1 MNWLAALML
10 FAGVATVLFL
20 RLSAPVLAKAI
31 RLALPVSLIA
41 IGGILTLLGRTGIG
55 LMAIM
60 GGVTIWRRFGGV
72 GRLGPASRNRH
83 RQSKVSTVRS
93 AALEM
98 ELNHETGD
106 MNGLVLAGKFEGKEL
121 DQLEQ
126 DDLMLLY
133 DEVRQDV
140 ESIAL
145 LDAYLDRRFT
155 AWRENAHFDRG
166 AGEAGA
172 TGAGPMGEKEA
183 YKVLGLAPGAGA
195 DEIRKAHRR
204 LMKRAHPDSGGS
216 TFLAAKINEAKDVLL
231 KSHQ

>member
-1 MNWLAALML
+1 MNWVMPFL
-10 FAGVATVLFL
+10 FALAVAGILFV
-20 RLSAPVLAKAI
+20 RLPAPVLAKAI
-31 RLALPVSLIA
+31 RLALPISLISA
-41 IGGILTLLGRTGIG
+41 GAVFSLLGRTGIG
-55 LMAIM
+55 IMSIMA
-60 GGVTIWRRFGGV
+60 GVAIWRRLGGV
-72 GRLGPASRNRH
+72 GQLGPASGRRH
-83 RQSKVSTVRS
+83 QQSKVSTVRS

-98 ELNHETGD
+98 ELNHENGD
-106 MNGLVLAGKFEGKEL
+106 MNGLVLAGKFEGREL

-133 DEVRQDV
+133 DEVRQDA

-166 AGEAGA
+166 AGETGA
-172 TGAGPMGEKEA
+172 TRAGPMGEQEA
-183 YKVLGLAPGAGA
+183 YEVLGLAPGAGA

-204 LMKRAHPDSGGS
+204 LMKGAHPDSGGS